1 MEPYTYDQLK
11 HMTVAQLREI
21 VQSMPDHEG
30 LEGYAT
36 MHKDHLLP
44 ELCKRL
50 GIHVHHAAAGAAKLR
65 MKASIRKLK
74 AERDAAMSSGDS
86 ARAATARREIHALKH
101 KLRRMAAGQ
110 A

>member
-21 VQSMPDHEG
+21 VPSMPDHEG

-50 GIHVHHAAAGAAKLR
+50 GIHVHHAAAGEAKPRIKAA
-65 MKASIRKLK
+65 IRKLK
-74 AERDAAMSSGDS
+74 SERDEALASGER
-86 ARAATARREIHALKH
+86 ARAVAIRQQIHAV
-101 KLRRMAAGQ
+101 Q
-110 A
+110 T